1 MKRRLVFNTA
11 SNIFTLFLKLAIT
24 FVMTPLLIKNMGN
37 HDYGIWEM
45 VGAVIGYM
53 GILDLGIRPAVS
65 RFASAFIAQKDEPAL
80 TRLFATAWYFLF
92 AVGLLLAVS
101 ITFWAV
107 FGADALA
114 PAGESDNYKK
124 YVWFL
129 LIIAM
134 QMLIVFPSYTAESF
148 LEAYQE
154 YYLKN
159 NITIVNSV
167 LGAVILFAY
176 ITPENA
182 LVLLA
187 LCNAIGICIKYIF
200 LVWLMQYRRPF
211 LSFRWAYFSW
221 AQLKELLRFSIKTVI
236 QGIAGRIESATDS
249 LVIGFIMG
257 PASVPLYSV
266 PANLVG
272 YVRMISWN
280 FTHVFMPYFSALNA
294 LDDQKKIQEVY
305 LTGSKLTVAP
315 TIILAIGILL
325 LGPEF
330 LHIWVGEEIANSA
343 RSFLW
348 VIVAFIVLPL
358 LNPMSSRYLTAIDK
372 HAFLAKWPLPF
383 AFLNL
388 ALSLALI
395 HPLGI
400 FGVALG
406 SLIPGL
412 IFQPILLCVVCKHI
426 GFSPWVYIRT
436 SLLPWLLPAV
446 LMTLTIVGL
455 QHYLVIDSYGVLV
468 TVAMAGSAVFGM
480 VAWWFALDA
489 GERAQLIGIVRR
501 R

>member
-1 MKRRLVFNTA
+1 MKRKLVFNTA

-24 FVMTPLLIKNMGN
+24 FIMTPLLIKNMGN

-53 GILDLGIRPAVS
+53 GILDMGIRPAVS

-80 TRLFATAWYFLF
+80 TRLYATAWYFLF
-92 AVGLLLAVS
+92 AVGLLIAVS
-101 ITFWAV
+101 MAFWAL
-107 FGADALA
+107 FGAETLA
-114 PAGESDNYKK
+114 PKGEDDYQK

-134 QMLIVFPSYTAESF
+134 QMLITFPSYTAESY

-159 NITIVNSV
+159 NITIINSIV
-167 LGAVILFAY
+167 GAIILFAY

-182 LVLLA
+182 LVLLT
-187 LCNAIGICIKYIF
+187 LCNAIGVCSKYIF

-211 LSFRWAYFSW
+211 LSFRWSYFSLR
-221 AQLKELLRFSIKTVI
+221 QLKELLRFSVKTLI

-249 LVIGFIMG
+249 LVIGFAMG
-257 PASVPLYSV
+257 PASVPLYSIPV
-266 PANLVG
+266 NLIG

-294 LDDQKKIQEVY
+294 VEEKQKIQEVY
-305 LTGSKLTVAP
+305 LTGSKLTIAP
-315 TIILAIGILL
+315 TIILTVGILL
-325 LGPEF
+325 LGPAF
-330 LHIWVGEEIANSA
+330 LEIWIGKEIADSA

-348 VIVAFIVLPL
+348 VMVGFIVLPL

-372 HAFLAKWPLPF
+372 HGFLAKWQPPF
-383 AFLNL
+383 AVLNL
-388 ALSLALI
+388 ILSLLLI
-395 HPLGI
+395 GPLGI

-412 IFQPILLCVVCKHI
+412 IFQPILLHVVCKHI

-436 SLLPWLLPAV
+436 AIVPWLFPAL
-446 LMTLTIVGL
+446 LMSITIYGL
-455 QHYLVIDSYGVLV
+455 QQYFVIDGYVVLISV
-468 TVAMAGSAVFGM
+468 ATVGSLIFCFF
-480 VAWWFALDA
+480 AWCFALDVA
-489 GERAQLIGIVRR
+489 ERNQLLGIIRR